1 MARKVRSRRRLLIA
15 AVVAVI
21 VALLGIYGW
30 WELRHWQPDPG
41 IYPVQGVEVGAAD
54 GAVNWRTLKAI
65 GATFAY
71 LDASAGAS
79 ARDPAFVANLEKA
92 RAAGLQVGAVHRYDP
107 CQPGDRQAANFVV
120 VVPRDPTMLP
130 PAVELSRTGD
140 DCLRPDSAARIESEL
155 TTFLNEIETHTGKP
169 ALLKL
174 GPAFERRYGIA
185 SAIDRNLWLSR
196 DRFPPGYAGRPWML
210 WTANGALHTEASD
223 HPLRWVVLHP

>member
-1 MARKVRSRRRLLIA
+1 MARKVRSRRRLLVA
-15 AVVAVI
+15 AVV
-21 VALLGIYGW
+21 VALVALVGIYGW
-30 WELRHWQPDPG
+30 WELRHWRPDPR
-41 IYPVQGVEVGAAD
+41 IYPVQGVEVGAGD

-79 ARDPAFVANLEKA
+79 ARDPAFIANLEKA

-130 PAVELSRTGD
+130 PAVELSATGD
-140 DCLRPDSAARIESEL
+140 DCPQPVSGARIESEL

-174 GPAFERRYGIA
+174 GAAFEKRYGIA
-185 SAIDRNLWLSR
+185 SAIDRNLWLGR
-196 DRFPPGYAGRPWML
+196 DRFPPAYAERPWAL
-210 WTANGALHTEASD
+210 WTANRALHTEAGD